1 MWGLL
6 LGRLARL
13 LAVTGGVLEATD
25 DPEDP
30 EPFGL
35 GADVVP
41 GLQIVP
47 GRQHVRKFRPR
58 PHGISRWT
66 VESVIKTFT
75 SIFVVVYV
83 VVVIELY

>member
-1 MWGLL
+1 MYVYIL
-6 LGRLARL
+6 RQ
-13 LAVTGGVLEATD
+13 TGGAGCCYPYFTNNETLVYYGIELLKSFWHLEATD

-47 GRQHVRKFRPR
+47 WADHFRKFTRQ
-58 PHGISRWT
+58 T
-66 VESVIKTFT
+66 VQAIAAIVNN
-75 SIFVVVYV
+75 
-83 VVVIELY
+83 